1 MVVLGDYYKTE
12 FPTTGARTAATQ
24 FNIVLKNCPV
34 TVTNAKVR
42 FDGTPDATNSSLL
55 AIDSSAA
62 GAATGVA
69 INLMS
74 ADKAD
79 LPLHGSNSYSY
90 VLSSTADNNLS
101 FYAQY
106 ISPQRLSP
114 PVRRIL
120 SLTSPWFTTNR
131 LQHVQ
136 GPSRPLCG
144 MRFTMRFINT
154 TGLAVALSALTLST
168 AQAGVII
175 GGTRIIFDGTKRG
188 VNKH

>member
-1 MVVLGDYYKTE
+1 MNNKMMITLLAVGSALTATHAFAAAGTVNFNGNILDSACDVDVASRNQVVVLGDHYKTE
-12 FPTTGARTAATQ
+12 SPTTGARTAATQ

-90 VLSSTADNNLS
+90 ALSSTMDNTLS

-106 ISPQRLSP
+106 ISTAAA
-114 PVRRIL
+114 V
-120 SLTSPWFTTNR
+120 TA
-131 LQHVQ
+131 
-136 GPSRPLCG
+136 GPANS
-144 MRFTMRFINT
+144 
-154 TGLAVALSALTLST
+154 VANFS
-168 AQAGVII
+168 V
-175 GGTRIIFDGTKRG
+175 
-188 VNKH
+188 VYN

>member
-1 MVVLGDYYKTE
+1 MKNKMMITLLAVGSALTATHAFAAAGTVNFNGNILDSACDVDVASQNQVVILGDYYKTE

-90 VLSSTADNNLS
+90 VLSSTADNTLS

-131 LQHVQ
+131 LQQ
-136 GPSRPLCG
+136 C
-144 MRFTMRFINT
+144 
-154 TGLAVALSALTLST
+154 
-168 AQAGVII
+168 AGASPAFV
-175 GGTRIIFDGTKRG
+175 
-188 VNKH
+188 V

>member
-1 MVVLGDYYKTE
+1 MMKKKMMMAMLAVSSALPMTQAFAAAGTVNFNGNILDSACDVDVASQNQVVVLGDYYKTE

-24 FNIVLKNCPV
+24 FSIVLKNCPV

-42 FDGTPDATNSSLL
+42 FDGTPDLSNASLL
-55 AIDSSAA
+55 AIDSSVA

-90 VLSSTADNNLS
+90 VLSSTADNTLN

-106 ISPQRLSP
+106 ISTAAS
-114 PVRRIL
+114 V
-120 SLTSPWFTTNR
+120 TA
-131 LQHVQ
+131 
-136 GPSRPLCG
+136 GPANS
-144 MRFTMRFINT
+144 
-154 TGLAVALSALTLST
+154 VANFS
-168 AQAGVII
+168 V
-175 GGTRIIFDGTKRG
+175 
-188 VNKH
+188 VYN